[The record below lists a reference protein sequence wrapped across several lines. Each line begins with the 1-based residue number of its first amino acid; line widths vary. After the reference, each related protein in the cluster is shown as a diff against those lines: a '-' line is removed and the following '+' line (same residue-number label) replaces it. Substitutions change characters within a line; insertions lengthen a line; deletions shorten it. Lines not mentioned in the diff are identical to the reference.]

1 MAGAGV
7 DSGECGK
14 ELAMIRKNLD
24 LIIVGF
30 VVLAI
35 VMYDVTLELLGELMH
50 LVFEGFHVVFEY
62 VELGIEEAVELLFHL
77 LDIGEI
83 IEYLFESDR
92 HGSQVVTF
100 YILVTI
106 AWFGFYRLSKLV
118 PRLWAS
124 FKQMVLNTW
133 VRRKTELEL
142 YWLSLTIRDKVAITV
157 TAVAVAYIA
166 SFFVM

>member
-1 MAGAGV
+1 
-7 DSGECGK
+7 
-14 ELAMIRKNLD
+14 MIRKNLD

-50 LVFEGFHVVFEY
+50 LMFEGFHVAFEY
-62 VELGIEEAVELLFHL
+62 VELGIEEAVELVFHV

-100 YILVTI
+100 YILLSI
-106 AWFGFYRLSKLV
+106 AWFGFYRLSKFV
-118 PRLWAS
+118 PRLWES
-124 FKQMVLNTW
+124 IKQWSLNTW

-142 YWLSLTIRDKVAITV
+142 YWLSLTIRDKMAIAF

>member
-1 MAGAGV
+1 
-7 DSGECGK
+7 
-14 ELAMIRKNLD
+14 MIRKNID

-30 VVLAI
+30 IALAL

-50 LVFEGFHVVFEY
+50 LIFELLHTAFEY
-62 VELGIEEAVELLFHL
+62 LELGIEEAVEILFHI
-77 LDIGEI
+77 LDVGEI

-100 YILVTI
+100 YILLMI
-106 AWFGFYRLSKLV
+106 AWFGLL
-118 PRLWAS
+118 RLWKVLPRACE
-124 FKQMVLNTW
+124 FCKQSLQTMW

-142 YWLSLTIRDKVAITV
+142 YWLSLTLRNKVTLAV
-157 TAVAVAYIA
+157 TALVVAYLA

>member
-1 MAGAGV
+1 
-7 DSGECGK
+7 
-14 ELAMIRKNLD
+14 MIRKNLD

-50 LVFEGFHVVFEY
+50 LVFEGFHVAFEY

-77 LDIGEI
+77 LDVGEI

-106 AWFGFYRLSKLV
+106 GWFGFYRLSKFV

-124 FKQMVLNTW
+124 FKQMALNTW
-133 VRRKTELEL
+133 VRRKTEFEL
-142 YWLSLTIRDKVAITV
+142 YLLSLTIRDKVTIGV
-157 TAVAVAYIA
+157 TAVVVAYIA

>member
-1 MAGAGV
+1 
-7 DSGECGK
+7 
-14 ELAMIRKNLD
+14 MIRKNLD
-24 LIIVGF
+24 LIIVSF
-30 VVLAI
+30 VVVAI

-50 LVFEGFHVVFEY
+50 LVFEGLHVAFEY
-62 VELGIEEAVELLFHL
+62 VELGIEEAVELLFHV

-100 YILVTI
+100 YILMTI
-106 AWFGFYRLSKLV
+106 AWFGLSRLWKFV
-118 PRLWAS
+118 PRLWEAI
-124 FKQMVLNTW
+124 KQWSLNNW

-142 YWLSLTIRDKVAITV
+142 YWLSLTVRNKVTMAITV
-157 TAVAVAYIA
+157 VAVAYIA